1 MTSSIG
7 LVLGAGGMSGQ
18 AYHAGALAAL
28 AHDTGWDPR
37 TADVVVGTS
46 AGAVTGALL
55 RGGVGADDLAAY
67 GVQAPLSAAMTRV
80 AEAVDGHAALTP
92 LRWYQVLRPGRF
104 PGPGL
109 LLALARHPERFMTAL
124 LALTHAADADV
135 EEQLDFLDSLLPAWP
150 VDDLRVCAVRRRDG
164 HRVVFRDGRQ
174 SPRRAVA
181 ASCAVPGYFAPVEIA
196 GVEYIDGG
204 AHTPT
209 NADVL
214 APHDVEVVVVV
225 SPMSASGSW
234 GAGVDGLVR
243 RTAGAWLAR
252 EVSLLRAAGKHVLVV
267 EPGVDVRAVMGDDP
281 MSVEVA
287 PDVVREA
294 FLDTGRQL
302 HAGEPEVLTALRAAS
317 TRAA

>member
-1 MTSSIG
+1 MTSTIG
-7 LVLGAGGMSGQ
+7 LVLCAGGMSGQ

-67 GVQAPLSAAMTRV
+67 GVRAPLSAAMTRV
-80 AEAVDGHAALTP
+80 AEAVDGHDELAP
-92 LRWYQVLRPGRF
+92 LRWYKVLRPGRL

-135 EEQLDFLDSLLPAWP
+135 EEQLDFLDPLLPTWP
-150 VDDLRVCAVRRRDG
+150 VDDLCVCAVRRRDG
-164 HRVVFRDGRQ
+164 RRVVFRDDRQ

-181 ASCAVPGYFAPVEIA
+181 ASCAVPGYFAPVEI
-196 GVEYIDGG
+196 GSVDYIDGG

-214 APHDVEVVVVV
+214 ATHRVDVVVVV
-225 SPMSASGSW
+225 SPMSASGPY
-234 GAGVDGLVR
+234 GAGIDGLVR
-243 RTAGAWLAR
+243 RAAGAWLAR
-252 EVSLLRAAGKHVLVV
+252 EVSLLRAAGKRVLVV
-267 EPGVDVRAVMGDDP
+267 EPGADVRAVMGDDP

-302 HAGEPEVLTALRAAS
+302 NAGDPDVLSALRAAAS
-317 TRAA
+317 RAA